1 MNTAA
6 DFSANLAEVRET
18 IALACR
24 RAGRQPEEIT
34 LIAVTK
40 MHPPA
45 AMAISAEAGLTHIGE
60 NKVQE
65 FESKQQ
71 EWTALREAHDTGSSS
86 RRLRAHLI
94 GHLQSN
100 KAAKAAA
107 LFDSVDS
114 VDSLRLAE
122 RLDKAA
128 AALGRR
134 LPVLLEIKL
143 SEEDAKTG
151 LAPESAELAELL
163 ERLPDLANLEMRGLM
178 TVPPYLRD
186 AEAVRPYFQRLR
198 ALRDEY
204 AQSHARLRFDALS
217 MGMTHDY
224 AVAIEEGAT
233 EIRLGTALFGAR
245 DYSRA

>member
-1 MNTAA
+1 MNTHEELQR
-6 DFSANLAEVRET
+6 NLAQVEET
-18 IALACR
+18 IAAACHR
-24 RAGRQPEEIT
+24 SHRSRADVT

-40 MHPPA
+40 MHPA
-45 AMAISAEAGLTHIGE
+45 AAIAAVAELGVTHVGE

-65 FESKQQ
+65 FETKQP
-71 EWTALREAHDTGSSS
+71 EWTALRATQP
-86 RRLRAHLI
+86 LQAHLI

-100 KAAKAAA
+100 KAAKAAT
-107 LFDSVDS
+107 LFDAVDS

-122 RLDKAA
+122 RLESAA
-128 AALGRR
+128 AASGRT

-143 SEEDAKTG
+143 SDEESKSG
-151 LAPESAELAELL
+151 IAPDSSELEQLL
-163 ERLPDLANLEMRGLM
+163 ERVPDLTHLQVRGLM

-186 AEAVRPYFQRLR
+186 AEAVRPYFRRLR
-198 ALRDEY
+198 ELRNEY
-204 AQSHARLRFDALS
+204 ARRCPKLRLDALS

-245 DYSRA
+245 DYGTA

>member
-1 MNTAA
+1 MN
-6 DFSANLAEVRET
+6 SASELAKNFAEVNDA
-18 IALACR
+18 INAACR
-24 RAGRQPEEIT
+24 RSQRSPDEII

-40 MHPPA
+40 MHPADAIA
-45 AMAISAEAGLTHIGE
+45 AAAQLGIQHIGE

-65 FESKQQ
+65 FDGKQSQ
-71 EWTALREAHDTGSSS
+71 WTDLRA
-86 RRLRAHLI
+86 RLPLRAHLI

-100 KAAKAAA
+100 KAARAVA
-107 LFDSVDS
+107 LFDSIDS
-114 VDSLRLAE
+114 LDSLRLAE
-122 RLDKAA
+122 RLETAA
-128 AALGRR
+128 AALDRS

-143 SEEDAKTG
+143 SEEESKSG
-151 LAPESAELAELL
+151 LEPGGTELATLL
-163 ERLPDLANLEMRGLM
+163 ERLPDLRHLDVRGLM

-186 AEAVRPYFQRLR
+186 AEAVRPYFRRLR
-198 ALRDEY
+198 ELRDQY
-204 AQSHARLRFDALS
+204 GQRHPKLRLDALS

>member
-1 MNTAA
+1 MNTPEELQH
-6 DFSANLAEVRET
+6 NLAQIEEIIER
-18 IALACR
+18 ACR
-24 RAGRQPEEIT
+24 QSGRSRGEIT

-45 AMAISAEAGLTHIGE
+45 AIAAAAELGVTHIGE

-65 FESKQQ
+65 FEAKQS
-71 EWTALREAHDTGSSS
+71 EWNRLLSAYPLRS
-86 RRLRAHLI
+86 HLI

-100 KAAKAAA
+100 KTAKAAA
-107 LFDSVDS
+107 LFDMVDS

-122 RLDKAA
+122 RLETAA
-128 AALGRR
+128 AAINRT
-134 LPVLLEIKL
+134 LPVLIEIKL
-143 SEEDAKTG
+143 SEEESKSG
-151 LAPESAELAELL
+151 IAPESPEIDQLLA
-163 ERLPDLANLEMRGLM
+163 RLPTFQHLELRGLM

-186 AEAVRPYFQRLR
+186 AEAVRPYFRRLR
-198 ALRDEY
+198 ELRDQY
-204 AQSHARLRFDALS
+204 ASRHPRLRFDSLS

-245 DYSRA
+245 DYSKD

>member
-6 DFSANLAEVRET
+6 ELARNLATVEAQ
-18 IALACR
+18 IDAACR
-24 RAGRQPEEIT
+24 RGGRARSEVT

-40 MHPPA
+40 MHPVA
-45 AMAISAEAGLTHIGE
+45 AISEAAALGVTHIGE

-65 FESKQQ
+65 FESKQAA
-71 EWTALREAHDTGSSS
+71 WSALREAQPMT
-86 RRLRAHLI
+86 AHLI

-100 KAAKAAA
+100 KAARAVA

-114 VDSLRLAE
+114 VDSLRLAQ
-122 RLDKAA
+122 RLESAA
-128 AALGRR
+128 AAQGRI
-134 LPVLLEIKL
+134 LSILLEIKL
-143 SEEDAKTG
+143 SDEAAKEGIAPDDPELPTL
-151 LAPESAELAELL
+151 LAALPGMPHLAV
-163 ERLPDLANLEMRGLM
+163 RGLM

-186 AEAVRPYFQRLR
+186 AEAVRPYFRRLR
-198 ALRDEY
+198 QLRDQF
-204 AQSHARLRFDALS
+204 AQQYPQLRLEALS

-245 DYSRA
+245 DYSRPS

>member
-6 DFSANLAEVRET
+6 ELAGNLAAVEGE
-18 IALACR
+18 IASACR
-24 RAGRQPEEIT
+24 RAGRARSEIT

-40 MHPPA
+40 MHPVA
-45 AMAISAEAGLTHIGE
+45 AIAEAVALGVTHIGE

-65 FESKQQ
+65 FDSKQP
-71 EWTALREAHDTGSSS
+71 EWSALRTS
-86 RRLRAHLI
+86 RPLHAHLI

-100 KAAKAAA
+100 KAARAAA
-107 LFDSVDS
+107 IFDTVDS
-114 VDSLRLAE
+114 VDSLRLAQ
-122 RLDKAA
+122 RLETAA
-128 AALGRR
+128 AAQDRT
-134 LPVLLEIKL
+134 LPILIEIKL
-143 SEEDAKTG
+143 SEEASKEGATPDS
-151 LAPESAELAELL
+151 PELHALL
-163 ERLPDLANLEMRGLM
+163 EALPGMPHLALRGLM

-198 ALRDEY
+198 QLRDGY
-204 AQSHARLRFDALS
+204 AQQHPQLNFEALS

-245 DYSRA
+245 DHGQKGKALE

>member
-1 MNTAA
+1 MNTREELQR
-6 DFSANLAEVRET
+6 NLTQVEET
-18 IALACR
+18 IESACR
-24 RAGRQPEEIT
+24 RVQRSRNEIT

-40 MHPPA
+40 MHPA
-45 AMAISAEAGLTHIGE
+45 AAIAAAAELGITHIGE

-65 FESKQQ
+65 YDSKQL
-71 EWTALREAHDTGSSS
+71 EWIPQRDSHKLH
-86 RRLRAHLI
+86 AHLS

-100 KAAKAAA
+100 KAARATS
-107 LFDSVDS
+107 LFDSIDS

-122 RLDKAA
+122 RLDAAA
-128 AALGRR
+128 AALDRT

-143 SEEDAKTG
+143 SDEEAKSG
-151 LAPESAELAELL
+151 LAPQSAELEQLL
-163 ERLPDLANLEMRGLM
+163 ERMPSLTHLNARGLM

-186 AEAVRPYFQRLR
+186 AEAVRPYFRQLR
-198 ALRDEY
+198 ELRDAY
-204 AQSHARLRFDALS
+204 AQRHPKLQLNALS

-245 DYSRA
+245 VYSNA

>member
-1 MNTAA
+1 MNTREELER
-6 DFSANLAEVRET
+6 NLAQVEES
-18 IALACR
+18 IDAACR
-24 RAGRQPEEIT
+24 RAQRSRGEIT

-45 AMAISAEAGLTHIGE
+45 AIAAIAELGVTHIGE

-65 FESKQQ
+65 FDSKQS
-71 EWTALREAHDTGSSS
+71 EWTALRASYNLH
-86 RRLRAHLI
+86 AHLI

-100 KAAKAAA
+100 KAARAAT
-107 LFDSVDS
+107 LFDAIDS

-122 RLDKAA
+122 RLEAA
-128 AALGRR
+128 AAATARI
-134 LPVLLEIKL
+134 LPVLIEIKL
-143 SEEDAKTG
+143 SEEESKSG
-151 LAPESAELAELL
+151 LAPDSAELEQLL
-163 ERLPDLANLEMRGLM
+163 DRLPDLPHLNVRGLM

-186 AEAVRPYFQRLR
+186 AEAVRPYFRQLR
-198 ALRDEY
+198 ELRDVF
-204 AQSHARLRFDALS
+204 ARQLPRLQLSALS

>member
-1 MNTAA
+1 MNTREEVGR
-6 DFSANLAEVRET
+6 NLAAVEDL
-18 IALACR
+18 IASACR
-24 RAGRQPEEIT
+24 NVNRPRSEIT

-40 MHPPA
+40 MHPPEAIA
-45 AMAISAEAGLTHIGE
+45 AAAGLGVTHIGE

-65 FESKQQ
+65 FEAKQPQ
-71 EWTALREAHDTGSSS
+71 WTALATKYP
-86 RRLRAHLI
+86 LRSHLI

-100 KAAKAAA
+100 KSAKAAS
-107 LFDSVDS
+107 LFDAIDS

-122 RLDKAA
+122 RLESATSVS
-128 AALGRR
+128 GRT

-143 SEEDAKTG
+143 SEEEAKSG
-151 LAPESAELAELL
+151 IAPEGAEIDELL
-163 ERLPDLANLEMRGLM
+163 ERLPELTHLRVRGLM

-186 AEAVRPYFQRLR
+186 AEAVRPYFRRLR
-198 ALRDEY
+198 ELRDQY
-204 AQSHARLRFDALS
+204 TRRHPKLKLDALS

-245 DYSRA
+245 DYSKR